1 MNNLIGRGVFHS
13 ERLSCKRDTGSS
25 HHSEKF
31 FCGIL
36 LFLQLDGNGVLPVLL
51 PYKKGDEKITLE
63 MDLCRYV
70 GINPVFSAFG
80 AKYFDYQSLPERKVF
95 RKYIGM
101 NIILSTFSSAVRS
114 FGILHINMF

>member
-70 GINPVFSAFG
+70 GINPVFRHSEPNILIIKAYLSG
-80 AKYFDYQSLPERKVF
+80 KYFV
-95 RKYIGM
+95 
-101 NIILSTFSSAVRS
+101 NISE
-114 FGILHINMF
+114 